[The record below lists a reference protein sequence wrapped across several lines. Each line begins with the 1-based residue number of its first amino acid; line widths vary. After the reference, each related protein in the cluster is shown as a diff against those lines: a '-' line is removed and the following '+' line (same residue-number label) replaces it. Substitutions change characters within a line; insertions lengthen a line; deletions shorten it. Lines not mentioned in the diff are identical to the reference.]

1 MQRLAFL
8 TLQNPQQDA
17 INLLSR
23 YDEIERILR
32 RHLPPSTVDL
42 FARPDLKADGTTIEW
57 YTDLQG
63 QPHLLGSNQA
73 DQQQLAQIQPYIEQ
87 CVNAIRQLQQD
98 LIAKGQLTSEQ
109 THLLT
114 QFVEGAEHNT
124 IQVYMVNKTPVL
136 TGWGLGVRKA
146 TPIPVAPTPTK
157 PTRWYWWLLPLLL
170 LLLGFLLWWFLWRTP
185 MVETVK
191 TEPKPEPPQ
200 ETQPIKAPPPVELP
214 KEEPPKVETPKVEP
228 PKVEAPPEKV
238 CRQKIIP
245 AQAPQM
251 VIIFNNASGMRYT
264 IKEGIK
270 KIDDFDRRLE
280 REAVPRKDIDYMYR
294 KPNRSTASKVA
305 VNNILASIDP
315 HIDIGLVELKSCLT
329 RKTKTSAAVSHG
341 VFSAQQRESLKQK
354 INQMKVRENQV
365 PGTPIY
371 EGLEKALTMVDGI
384 ERDALILLITEGN
397 GDCTLRDPCQLI
409 KQEIQRRPKLKVNIV
424 SINSP
429 WNATDCLASLT
440 GGQIFNSEV
449 KSELQLTELIN
460 QAVKSVQTE
469 EICE

>member
-1 MQRLAFL
+1 MQRLAFF
-8 TLQNPQQDA
+8 TLQHIHQNGL
-17 INLLSR
+17 NLLSR
-23 YDEIERILR
+23 YAEIESILR

-42 FARPDLKADGTTIEW
+42 FARPEVNADGSTVAW

-63 QPHLLGSNQA
+63 QPHLLGKSQA
-73 DQQQLAQIQPYIEQ
+73 DQQQFAQIQPHIQQ
-87 CVNAIRQLQQD
+87 CLNVIHHLNQD
-98 LIAKGQLTSEQ
+98 LSAKGLLTPDQS
-109 THLLT
+109 TLLT
-114 QFVEGAEHNT
+114 QLVEGAKHNT
-124 IQVYMVNKTPVL
+124 VQVYMINNTPVM
-136 TGWGLGVRKA
+136 TGWGLGERIA
-146 TPIPVAPTPTK
+146 EPVLVSAVPTK
-157 PTRWYWWLLPLLL
+157 ASRWYWWLLPFLL
-170 LLLGFLLWWFLWRTP
+170 LLLGLLLWWFFWRTP
-185 MVETVK
+185 LVEKATIV
-191 TEPKPEPPQ
+191 PPAEPPKD
-200 ETQPIKAPPPVELP
+200 TQPLKETPPVELP
-214 KEEPPKVETPKVEP
+214 KVEP
-228 PKVEAPPEKV
+228 PNVEPPPEKV
-238 CRQKIIP
+238 CRQKMIP

-251 VIIFNNASGMRYT
+251 AIVFNNASGMRYT

-280 REAVPRKDIDYMYR
+280 REAVPRKEIDYMYR

-329 RKTKTSAAVSHG
+329 RKPKTSAAVAHG
-341 VFSAQQRESLKQK
+341 VFSAQQRETLKQK

-371 EGLEKALTMVDGI
+371 EGLEKALTMVDGV
-384 ERDALILLITEGN
+384 EREALILLITEGN

-440 GGQIFNSEV
+440 GGHIFNREV
-449 KSELQLTELIN
+449 NSELQLTELIN

>member
-1 MQRLAFL
+1 MQRLAFF
-8 TLQNPQQDA
+8 TIQNIHQNA

-23 YDEIERILR
+23 YDEVAGILR
-32 RHLPPSTVDL
+32 RHLPPSTVAL
-42 FARPDLKADGTTIEW
+42 FARPEVKADGSTVEW

-63 QPHLLGSNQA
+63 QPHLLGNSSA
-73 DQQQLAQIQPYIEQ
+73 DQQQFAQVQPYIKQ
-87 CVNAIRQLQQD
+87 CLNTIERLNQD
-98 LIAKGQLTSEQ
+98 LTVKGIMTPEQ
-109 THLLT
+109 TALLT
-114 QFVEGAEHNT
+114 QLVEGARHNT
-124 IQVYMVNKTPVL
+124 IQVYMVNNTPVI
-136 TGWGLGVRKA
+136 TGWGLGEQRPDPV
-146 TPIPVAPTPTK
+146 PVIPTESK
-157 PTRWYWWLLPLLL
+157 PNRWYWWLLPLLL
-170 LLLGFLLWWFLWRTP
+170 LLLGLVLWWFFWRAP
-185 MVETVK
+185 IVETVK
-191 TEPKPEPPQ
+191 TEPNPEPPLK
-200 ETQPIKAPPPVELP
+200 TQPLKEETPVEVPPVEVP
-214 KEEPPKVETPKVEP
+214 EVT
-228 PKVEAPPEKV
+228 PPEKV
-238 CRQKIIP
+238 CRQKVIP
-245 AQAPQM
+245 TDAPQM
-251 VIIFNNASGMRYT
+251 VIVFNNASGMRYT

-270 KIDDFDRRLE
+270 KIDDFDRRLA

-329 RKTKTSAAVSHG
+329 KKPNRSAAVAHG

-354 INQMKVRENQV
+354 IKQMKVRENQV

-371 EGLEKALTMVDGI
+371 EGLEKALTMLDGV
-384 ERDALILLITEGN
+384 EREALILLITEGN

-409 KQEIQRRPKLKVNIV
+409 QQEIQRRPKLKVNIV

-429 WNATDCLASLT
+429 WKATDCLASLT